1 MKLKKYIL
9 IISLVFLFFISTK
22 TKGATLKNGIE
33 NFPESYQPYL
43 QELKRKYPN
52 WEFTALYTGLD
63 WNTVINNEYANNSNL
78 VPKSYSDVWKCNIPG
93 IYNIEIDLG
102 WVNASKSAIE
112 YTMDARNFLN
122 EVRIFQFEKQTYDER
137 VNTKDGIEKI
147 LYGTEFYKRNVE
159 YYNSDGNKIT
169 MDKTYADLIWDAA
182 VYSGVS
188 PYNLASRIKQEV
200 GPFITHSSI
209 SGRVEG
215 YEGLYNF
222 YNIGA
227 TSSVEDLG
235 AIKNGLRYA
244 RNGNNASE
252 EVKNN
257 YLIPWNEPSKAIK
270 GGAVFIGSSYISVG
284 QYTLYLQKFDVN
296 NQYKNSLYWHQY
308 MTNCLAPYSE
318 CSSIYKAYNTSGML
332 NSSIA
337 FVIPVYE
344 NMPDEICTRP
354 DILSSDYE
362 KDNTK
367 VYADVNTVLNVRVG
381 PGSSYEVLTT
391 ISKEEIMTRIGKGIQ
406 DGERWDKILL
416 SDGMVGYVFQSYIKE
431 YEGEIQEPE
440 QPEEPEGPQ
449 QPQEQYVK
457 FDDSLK
463 VEDYKISGLDVN
475 KLTVEEIKKLID
487 TNSKIEIYNYKDKLL
502 ENNENIGTA
511 SKLILKDESGNK
523 VYEYKFILYGDV
535 NGDGNINS
543 LDALIIQKHLLEI
556 KLITDELFLNAGN
569 ISKNGEEPS
578 SLDVLK
584 IQKHVLEINFI
595 KQ

>member
-22 TKGATLKNGIE
+22 SMGATLKNGIE
-33 NFPESYQPYL
+33 NFPESYRPYL
-43 QELKRKYPN
+43 QELKRKYTN

-63 WNTVINNEYANNSNL
+63 WNTVINNEYANDSNL

-93 IYNIEIDLG
+93 IYNIEIDSG

-169 MDKTYADLIWDAA
+169 MNETYADLIWDAA

-209 SGRVEG
+209 SGRIEG

-252 EVKNN
+252 EVKSN

-406 DGERWDKILL
+406 DGERWDKVLL

-431 YEGEIQEPE
+431 YKEEIQEPE
-440 QPEEPEGPQ
+440 KPEEPQ

-457 FDDSLK
+457 FDESLK
-463 VEDYKISGLDVN
+463 IEDYKISGLDVN

-487 TNSKIEIYNYKDKLL
+487 TNLKIEIYNYKDKLL
-502 ENNENIGTA
+502 ANNENIGTA
-511 SKLILKDESGNK
+511 SKLILKDENENK

-535 NGDGNINS
+535 NGDGDINS
-543 LDALIIQKHLLEI
+543 LDALVIQKHLLEI
-556 KLITDELFLNAGN
+556 KLITDELFLNASN

-584 IQKHVLEINFI
+584 IQKHILEINFI

>member
-33 NFPESYQPYL
+33 NFPESYKPYL
-43 QELKRKYPN
+43 QELKRKYQN

-78 VPKSYSDVWKCNIPG
+78 VPLSYSDVWKCNIPG
-93 IYNIEIDLG
+93 IYNVEIDSG

-112 YTMDARNFLN
+112 YTMDVRNFLN

-169 MDKTYADLIWDAA
+169 MNKTYADLIWDAA

-406 DGERWDKILL
+406 DGERWDKVLL

-431 YEGEIQEPE
+431 YKEEIQETE
-440 QPEEPEGPQ
+440 KPEEPQ

-457 FDDSLK
+457 FDESLK
-463 VEDYKISGLDVN
+463 IEDYKISGLDVN

-487 TNSKIEIYNYKDKLL
+487 TNLKIEIYNYKDKLL
-502 ENNENIGTA
+502 ANNENIGTA
-511 SKLILKDESGNK
+511 SKLILKDENENK

-535 NGDGNINS
+535 NGDGDINS
-543 LDALIIQKHLLEI
+543 LDALVIQKHLLEI
-556 KLITDELFLNAGN
+556 KLITDELFLNASN

-584 IQKHVLEINFI
+584 IQKHILEINFI

>member
-406 DGERWDKILL
+406 DGERWDKVLL

>member
-22 TKGATLKNGIE
+22 SMGATLKNGIE
-33 NFPESYQPYL
+33 NFPESYRPYL
-43 QELKRKYPN
+43 QELKRKYTN

-63 WNTVINNEYANNSNL
+63 WNTVINNEYANDSNL

-93 IYNIEIDLG
+93 IYNIEIDSG

-169 MDKTYADLIWDAA
+169 MNETYADLIWDAS

-209 SGRVEG
+209 SGRIEG

-252 EVKNN
+252 EVKSN

-406 DGERWDKILL
+406 DGERWDKVLL

-431 YEGEIQEPE
+431 YKEEIQEPE
-440 QPEEPEGPQ
+440 EPKEPQ
-449 QPQEQYVK
+449 EPQEQYVK
-457 FDDSLK
+457 FDESLK
-463 VEDYKISGLDVN
+463 IEDYKISGLDVN

-487 TNSKIEIYNYKDKLL
+487 TNLKIEIYNYKDKLL
-502 ENNENIGTA
+502 ENNNNIGTA
-511 SKLILKDESGNK
+511 SKLILKDENENK

-535 NGDGNINS
+535 NGDGDINS
-543 LDALIIQKHLLEI
+543 LDALVIQKHLLEI
-556 KLITDELFLNAGN
+556 KLITDELFLNASN

-584 IQKHVLEINFI
+584 IQKHILEINFI